1 MHSDTPAA
9 TPRFGPIP
17 GSPEPSYAM
26 VIHPRHPTGRAKI
39 EESDTGSDS
48 EVEGF
53 SLVDSSKHP
62 VHIPYRPAPVV
73 KAPVKASF
81 EEWAKLEDV
90 GDWQGIDI
98 YPKPSMYR
106 QPDLADSSAT
116 IKPLV
121 ASSAITQTQA
131 PIEEDD
137 SSGYDSEWSVV
148 DKPVTKAV
156 SFA

>member
-1 MHSDTPAA
+1 
-9 TPRFGPIP
+9 
-17 GSPEPSYAM
+17 M
-26 VIHPRHPTGRAKI
+26 VIRPRHPTGRAKI
-39 EESDTGSDS
+39 EEGDTGSDS

-62 VHIPYRPAPVV
+62 LHIPAPAV
-73 KAPVKASF
+73 KEPAKASF

-90 GDWQGIDI
+90 DEWQGVDT
-98 YPKPSMYR
+98 YPKPSMYK

-116 IKPLV
+116 IKPLA
-121 ASSAITQTQA
+121 ASSATTQTHA